1 MIRALAGIRLA
12 MSADL
17 PPLPLEEPPEEPPS
31 ADPEALLRTLVK
43 VVTTLRAKEI
53 PFAVT
58 GGAAV
63 YARGGA
69 ASDHDIDLLVA
80 EEDARAAVQALMDGG
95 MRGAQPPED
104 WLVKAYDGDRLIDL
118 IFRPNDRPVT
128 REQLATAENLRIG
141 SVTAPVARATDLVV
155 DKLLVLGP
163 HRCDFT
169 ELLPMARALREQV
182 DWERVAAE
190 TAESPY
196 AEAFLLLV
204 KRLRIAPALGRVT
217 GGGQGERGANAAV

>member
-1 MIRALAGIRLA
+1 
-12 MSADL
+12 MSEDL
-17 PPLPLEEPPEEPPS
+17 PPLPLEEPPAETPS
-31 ADPEALLRTLVK
+31 ADPDALMVTLVK
-43 VVTTLRAKEI
+43 VVTTLRAQDI

-69 ASDHDIDLLVA
+69 ASDHDIDLLVTQ
-80 EEDARAAVQALMDGG
+80 EDARRAVQALMDHG

-104 WLVKAYDGDRLIDL
+104 WLLKAYDGDRLIDL

-128 REQLATAENLRIG
+128 REQLATAEDLRVG
-141 SVTAPVARATDLVV
+141 SVTAPVARATDLLT

-169 ELLPMARALREQV
+169 ELLPMARALREQI
-182 DWERVAAE
+182 DWDRVRAD
-190 TAESPY
+190 TKESPY
-196 AEAFLLLV
+196 AEAFLLLAG
-204 KRLRIAPALGRVT
+204 RLRIAHDE
-217 GGGQGERGANAAV
+217 GGGDGGRTAV

>member
-1 MIRALAGIRLA
+1 
-12 MSADL
+12 MSAEL
-17 PPLPLEEPPEEPPS
+17 PPLPLEDPPDQPPT

-43 VVTTLRAKEI
+43 VVTTLRAKDI

-58 GGAAV
+58 GGAAA

-69 ASDHDIDLLVA
+69 ASDHDIDLLVTA
-80 EEDARAAVQALMDGG
+80 EDARRAVQALMDNG

-104 WLVKAYDGDRLIDL
+104 WLLKAYDGDRLIDL

-128 REQLATAENLRIG
+128 REQLATAEDLRVG
-141 SVTAPVARATDLVV
+141 SVNAPVARATDLVI

-169 ELLPMARALREQV
+169 ELLPMTRALREQV
-182 DWERVAAE
+182 DWERVATD
-190 TAESPY
+190 TAGSPY
-196 AEAFLLLV
+196 AEAFLLLA
-204 KRLRIAPALGRVT
+204 KRLRIAPALGALGHR
-217 GGGQGERGANAAV
+217 GGQGERSQHTAV

>member
-1 MIRALAGIRLA
+1 MAD
-12 MSADL
+12 DL
-17 PPLPLEEPPEEPPS
+17 PPLPLEDPPDQPPT

-43 VVTTLRAKEI
+43 VVTTLRGQDI

-69 ASDHDIDLLVA
+69 ASDHDIDLLVTV
-80 EEDARAAVQALMDGG
+80 EDARRAVQALMDNG

-104 WLVKAYDGDRLIDL
+104 WLLKAYDGDRLIDL

-128 REQLATAENLRIG
+128 AEQLAAAEDLRVG

-182 DWERVAAE
+182 DWERVATD
-190 TAESPY
+190 TAGSPY
-196 AEAFLLLV
+196 AEAFLLLA
-204 KRLRIAPALGRVT
+204 KRLRIAPALGALGQR
-217 GGGQGERGANAAV
+217 GGQGERSANTAV